1 MKKMKKILLSL
12 FFFTLLLL
20 SQKSYSQVIISQ
32 YYEGSSNNKWIEIT
46 NIGTTSINLTSP
58 QLYLCLYSNA
68 LADDPASA
76 AGPTSKFT
84 LSGTIASGSSI
95 LFKNSSAVLPSYAS
109 GTSTTTC
116 GFNGDDLVIISTSN
130 AASAWA
136 DRTDVVG
143 NGNSWGNDK
152 SLYRNSNI
160 TSPNTTFTLSEW
172 TESTYADVD
181 AASSSDSKY
190 LGYHAFSATPPTP
203 TITVSPSS
211 LTTFSYVVDNG
222 PSNNLAFTV
231 SGSNLT
237 NHITITPPAQYEISL
252 DGTNFFLTYGSIT
265 LVISGGA
272 VAPTT
277 IYVRLKENLPI
288 GNYNQDITLS
298 SFGAPDMTVSCSGS
312 VIPVLPNL
320 VINEILAAPDATSG
334 DANGDGTVNTSQDEF
349 VEIVNNDTY
358 AVNLYG
364 YTLSDGNSVRHT
376 FSSITLNP
384 NEAIVIFGGGS
395 PTGFLTYA
403 ITASTGILGLNNSG
417 DDVILKN
424 NSGFTIDSYTYGS
437 EAGNNQSITRDPDLT
452 GSSFVQHS
460 TATGSDGT
468 LFSPGNHI
476 DGTPFSIPPP
486 PAPPVPLD
494 WRYILALFSLLG
506 IVIVYRR
513 LR

>member
-1 MKKMKKILLSL
+1 MKKILPSL
-12 FFFTLLLL
+12 LIFTLLLL

-46 NIGTTSINLTSP
+46 NVGTTSINLTSP

-84 LSGTIASGSSI
+84 LSGTIASGSSM

-109 GTSTTTC
+109 GTSTTIC

-143 NGNSWGNDK
+143 NGNSWGTDK
-152 SLYRNSNI
+152 SFYRNSNI

-181 AASSSDSKY
+181 VASSADSKY
-190 LGYHAFSATPPTP
+190 LGYHLLSSTPSTP

-231 SGSNLT
+231 GGSNLT
-237 NHITITPPAQYEISL
+237 NNITITAPTQFQISQNGV
-252 DGTNFFLTYGSIT
+252 DFLTNETIT
-265 LVISGGA
+265 LSISGGS
-272 VAPTT
+272 VATTT
-277 IYVRLKENLPI
+277 IYTRLKADLPV
-288 GNYNQDITLS
+288 GNYNQDIAIS
-298 SFGAPDMTVSCSGS
+298 SIGAPSKTVSCSGS

-320 VINEILAAPDATSG
+320 VINEILADPDAVNG
-334 DANGDGTVNTSQDEF
+334 DANGDGIVNTSHDEF

-358 AVNLYG
+358 AVNLDG
-364 YTLSDGNSVRHT
+364 YTLSDENSVRHT

-384 NEAIVIFGGGS
+384 NEAIVVFGGGS
-395 PTGFLTYA
+395 PTGFLSYA
-403 ITASTGILGLNNSG
+403 ITASSGSLGLNNTG

-424 NSGFTIDSYTYGS
+424 SSSFVIDSYTYGS

-460 TATGSDGT
+460 AATGSEGA

-476 DGTPFSIPPP
+476 DGSPFSIPPP

-506 IVIVYRR
+506 IAIVYRR

>member
-1 MKKMKKILLSL
+1 MKMKSNLLSL
-12 FFFTLLLL
+12 VKLMLLAVVM
-20 SQKSYSQVIISQ
+20 SA
-32 YYEGSSNNKWIEIT
+32 
-46 NIGTTSINLTSP
+46 SIVALGQTEVTYTFSDN
-58 QLYLCLYSNA
+58 YSNA
-68 LADDPASA
+68 GEIGSGSIDANLDFVAEKNSSSTNPTYYDSGSA
-76 AGPTSKFT
+76 ARFYYNSSGDGGSYTLTTKNGVMITALEIYTVSTSYSPNVNYNVDGGSDIAAS
-84 LSGTIASGSSI
+84 LSGTTYTITG
-95 LFKNSSAVLPSYAS
+95 LSA
-109 GTSTTTC
+109 
-116 GFNGDDLVIISTSN
+116 STSLKFRN
-130 AASAWA
+130 ANTSNVQL
-136 DRTDVVG
+136 RITGFKVTYNTVSTD
-143 NGNSWGNDK
+143 
-152 SLYRNSNI
+152 
-160 TSPNTTFTLSEW
+160 
-172 TESTYADVD
+172 
-181 AASSSDSKY
+181 
-190 LGYHAFSATPPTP
+190 P
-203 TITVSPSS
+203 TITVSTAS
-211 LTTFSYVVDNG
+211 LSGFSYITGNG
-222 PSNNLAFTV
+222 PSANQTFTV

-237 NHITITPPAQYEISL
+237 NHITITPPAQYEISQ

-298 SFGAPDMTVSCSGS
+298 SFGAPSKTVSCSGS

-320 VINEILAAPDATSG
+320 VINEILADPDATNG

-364 YTLSDGNSVRHT
+364 YTLSDGYGVRHT

-384 NEAIVIFGGGS
+384 NEAIIVFGGGS

-403 ITASTGILGLNNSG
+403 ITASSGSLGLNNTG

-424 NSGFTIDSYTYGS
+424 SSSFVIDSYTYGS

-460 TATGSDGT
+460 TATGSEGA

-476 DGTPFSIPPP
+476 DGSPFSIPPP

-506 IVIVYRR
+506 IAIVYRR